1 MTNKRRGYYSL
12 DIGGRKRNLH
22 FSMNFWSAFTDEM
35 NVSLDQLGELFENGV
50 SISAIRAI
58 IYCGLLAND
67 LEEGNEIDYNVYKVG
82 SWLEDVNAEELEKI
96 INSMMESRI
105 LGNDL
110 NMGIE
115 RNPAP
120 EKKTTPKAQEN

>member
-1 MTNKRRGYYSL
+1 MANKRRGYYSL
-12 DIGGRKRNLH
+12 NIGGRKRDLH

-35 NVSLDQLGELFENGV
+35 DISLDRLGEIFDNGV

-58 IYCGLLAND
+58 IYCGLLAYD
-67 LEEGNEIDYNVYKVG
+67 QEEGNEIDYNIFKVG
-82 SWLEDVNAEELEKI
+82 SWLEDVDASELEKI
-96 INSMMESRI
+96 IGAMTESRI

-120 EKKTTPKAQEN
+120 TEEKKTQSK